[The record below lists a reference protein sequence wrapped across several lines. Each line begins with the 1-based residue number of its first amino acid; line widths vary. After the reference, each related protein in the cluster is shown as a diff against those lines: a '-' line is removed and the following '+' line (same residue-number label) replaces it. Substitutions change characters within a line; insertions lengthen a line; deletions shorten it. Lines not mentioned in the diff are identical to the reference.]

1 MSDATN
7 KPNVTDIAT
16 IKQTGKSVAKDAG
29 MNNVRAYFESQKG
42 MLAEVLPR
50 HLTPERMLRIALG
63 ALRTT
68 PKLMQCTTQTLFG
81 GVVQLAQL
89 GLEPNTPLGHAY
101 LIPFENRQKGVTEV
115 QVLIGYKGLI
125 ELARRSG
132 QVVSIAAHEVCE
144 KDYFVYEY
152 GLDEK
157 LSHRPAMGDR
167 GEVVSFYA
175 VALLKDG
182 GHAFEVM
189 SAKQVEAIRDEA
201 QNYKFARDKRT
212 TVWAKHFVE
221 MGRKTVLRRL
231 FKYLPV
237 SVEMASA
244 LAIDDKADTAA
255 AVADL
260 DHIIEGEFTVVAD
273 EDAAVYGGQ
282 EQGTPA
288 VENNPSPTVD
298 MSQLKQGEA
307 AAAEQRSEPTTRRR
321 ALD

>member
-1 MSDATN
+1 MSDA
-7 KPNVTDIAT
+7 KEKANVTDLAT

-29 MNNVRAYFESQKG
+29 MGNVRAYFESQKG

-152 GLDEK
+152 GLKEQ
-157 LSHRPAMGDR
+157 LSHKPAMGDR
-167 GEVVSFYA
+167 GPVVSFYA

-189 SAKQVEAIRDEA
+189 SRKQVEAIRDEA
-201 QNYKFARDKRT
+201 QNYKFARDKGAS
-212 TVWAKHFVE
+212 VWGKHFVE

-244 LAIDDKADTAA
+244 LALDDKADTAS
-255 AVADL
+255 AVVDL
-260 DHIIEGEFTVVAD
+260 ENVIDGDFTVVSD
-273 EDAAVYGGQ
+273 DDAAIYASQ
-282 EQGTPA
+282 EQSAPV

-298 MSQLKQGEA
+298 VSQLKQGEPV
-307 AAAEQRSEPTTRRR
+307 AAEQRSETTTRRR

>member
-1 MSDATN
+1 MSE
-7 KPNVTDIAT
+7 PNNQPNAADIAT

-42 MLAEVLPR
+42 MLADVLPR

-101 LIPFENRQKGVTEV
+101 LIPFENRQKGITEV

-132 QVVSIAAHEVCE
+132 QVISIAAHEVCE

-157 LSHRPAMGDR
+157 LAHRPAMGDR
-167 GEVVSFYA
+167 GPVVSFYA

-189 SAKQVEAIRDEA
+189 SRKQVEAIRDEA
-201 QNYKFARDKRT
+201 QNYKFARDKAAS
-212 TVWAKHFVE
+212 VWGKHFVE

-237 SVEMASA
+237 SVEMAAA

-260 DHIIEGEFTVVAD
+260 DHIIEGEFAVVPD
-273 EDAAVYGGQ
+273 EDAAVYAGQ
-282 EQGTPA
+282 EQAPPA
-288 VENNPSPTVD
+288 VENKPSPTVD
-298 MSQLKQGEA
+298 MSDLKQGEPVA
-307 AAAEQRSEPTTRRR
+307 AQPHRDPTTRRR